1 MAVQV
6 VREQARVQRASPT
19 DRAFLAMD
27 TGPVPEQFGVV
38 LRLTDAAD
46 LDLAGLRELLS
57 DRVPAIPRLR
67 QRLEPTPIGCGGPV
81 WVDDDF
87 DLRRHVGAVACP
99 PPGDDQALLDTALG
113 LVMAPL
119 PGNLPLWT
127 ATLVTGLPHDE
138 AALVL
143 VLHHTLA
150 DGLAGLAVLAG
161 LVDEGARHVDAP
173 PARPRPDAGTLARDA
188 VRSRVAA
195 ARSLPESARL
205 LRASMSGGGGLHPPR
220 AAECSLV
227 QRTGPRRAVRVAR
240 AALTPLRDAAHSLG
254 VTTNDAVVVA
264 VARALGV
271 VLETRGEHVPELVV
285 TVPVAGRRQADGAEL
300 GNLVSPMLVPVPT
313 AGDRVEALKSVAA
326 TVRAHK
332 QDAAGPPPIAL
343 LGWAFRPLARLGGY
357 RAYMNHQHR
366 MHTLVSHLRGP
377 DQVLH
382 LGGRPVVDAVPVAVA
397 EGGNIPV
404 YFEVLSYAG
413 TLTVVAVVDPDH
425 FAEPDLL
432 ATTLAAELE
441 AIADLGTT

>member
-1 MAVQV
+1 
-6 VREQARVQRASPT
+6 
-19 DRAFLAMD
+19 
-27 TGPVPEQFGVV
+27 
-38 LRLTDAAD
+38 
-46 LDLAGLRELLS
+46 
-57 DRVPAIPRLR
+57 
-67 QRLEPTPIGCGGPV
+67 
-81 WVDDDF
+81 
-87 DLRRHVGAVACP
+87 
-99 PPGDDQALLDTALG
+99 
-113 LVMAPL
+113 
-119 PGNLPLWT
+119 
-127 ATLVTGLPHDE
+127 
-138 AALVL
+138 
-143 VLHHTLA
+143 
-150 DGLAGLAVLAG
+150 
-161 LVDEGARHVDAP
+161 
-173 PARPRPDAGTLARDA
+173 
-188 VRSRVAA
+188 
-195 ARSLPESARL
+195 
-205 LRASMSGGGGLHPPR
+205 
-220 AAECSLV
+220 
-227 QRTGPRRAVRVAR
+227 
-240 AALTPLRDAAHSLG
+240 
-254 VTTNDAVVVA
+254 
-264 VARALGV
+264 
-271 VLETRGEHVPELVV
+271 
-285 TVPVAGRRQADGAEL
+285 
-300 GNLVSPMLVPVPT
+300 VPT